1 MFIGF
6 CPLGH
11 FWQLTDLHW
20 DQQYRTDGD
29 PTGMCHTPYGPDKL
43 SSTYQSKD
51 PDHMSAGQY
60 GMYSCDAPWDLIEF
74 SIRGMAENS
83 AIPDFIIWTG
93 FVIKINAP
101 PTLDLTPIVPF
112 CI

>member
-1 MFIGF
+1 
-6 CPLGH
+6 
-11 FWQLTDLHW
+11 
-20 DQQYRTDGD
+20 
-29 PTGMCHTPYGPDKL
+29 
-43 SSTYQSKD
+43 
-51 PDHMSAGQY
+51 MSAGQY

-101 PTLDLTPIVPF
+101 PTLDPT
-112 CI
+112 